1 MPCTRQRK
9 PKLGLKPYNH
19 QPRALTAKTKDEWS
33 QGRLSGAKNS
43 CDEIPHEI
51 ASKALKDPGLGVAP
65 ELCLVFDTSLAGTAF
80 LGARTL

>member
-1 MPCTRQRK
+1 MPCTRQCK

-43 CDEIPHEI
+43 CEEIPREI
-51 ASKALKDPGLGVAP
+51 ASKALKDPELGVALG
-65 ELCLVFDTSLAGTAF
+65 LCV
-80 LGARTL
+80 